1 MLCMVLPLMD
11 VMGCLAAAVA
21 VVVVVLAVVSIGVL
35 AFLLPDAGT
44 NGVLCFLSRVVV
56 WEEEEEEDRSNV
68 LFFSAVSKHC
78 MAAFLFQY
86 AIGPWVVDTM
96 N

>member
-11 VMGCLAAAVA
+11 VMGCL
-21 VVVVVLAVVSIGVL
+21 VVVLAVVSIGVL
-35 AFLLPDAGT
+35 ALLLPDAGT